1 MMPDSPVSSAYVWSD
16 GSSLW
21 QCSSELLTLRLST
34 GSSFMPKNT
43 SSSEVRMASL
53 GGEIALD
60 PGVGRERGCG
70 ALPDRPKLLPDDG
83 GDECGAAR
91 WLCPLVTLLLG
102 ESRWAEQTDAILP
115 YMGSA

>member
-16 GSSLW
+16 GSSLR

-34 GSSFMPKNT
+34 GSSFMLKNT

-70 ALPDRPKLLPDDG
+70 ALTDRPKLLPDDG
-83 GDECGAAR
+83 GEWGAAR

-102 ESRWAEQTDAILP
+102 ESRWAEPTDAILP
-115 YMGSA
+115 YVGSA